1 MKEEIQH
8 AMEVIQAADALLI
21 GAGAG
26 MGVDSGLP
34 DFRGPKGFWQ
44 AYPPLKKLGIAF
56 EKMANPRWFRE
67 NPALAWGFYGHRLQL
82 YRKTTPHNGY
92 KIILK
97 WIEELRLD
105 YFIFTSNVDTHFQ
118 KVGFDENKIYE
129 CHGSIMQ
136 FQCSHNCGQEVWM
149 PSPDFQLLIEEH
161 SLEAKDPL
169 PLCPTCKAIARPN
182 ILMFSDWDWDSKHSS
197 IQQRKYRDWLD
208 QNRHKNLLVLEIG
221 AGENIPT
228 VRLECESVYSLQK
241 APFIRINPIE
251 YKIPRGGISI
261 QLGGMQALEEMEK
274 QRGFNA

>member
-1 MKEEIQH
+1 MREEIQH
-8 AMEVIQAADALLI
+8 AIEVIQAADALLI

-34 DFRGPKGFWQ
+34 DFRGPKGFWR

-56 EKMANPRWFRE
+56 EKMANPRWFRKK
-67 NPALAWGFYGHRLQL
+67 PALAWGFYGHRLQL
-82 YRKTTPHNGY
+82 YRNTTPHNGY

-97 WIEELRLD
+97 WIEELKLD
-105 YFIFTSNVDTHFQ
+105 YFIFTSNVDAHFQ

-136 FQCSHNCGQEVWM
+136 FQCSHNCGQEVWL
-149 PSPDFQLLIEEH
+149 PRPDFELLIEEH

-182 ILMFSDWDWDSKHSS
+182 ILMFSDWDWDSKNSS
-197 IQQRKYRDWLD
+197 IQERKYRNWLD
-208 QNRHKNLLVLEIG
+208 RNRNKNLVVLEIG

-241 APFIRINPIE
+241 NFFIRINPVE
-251 YKIPRGGISI
+251 YKTPRGGISI
-261 QLGGMQALEEMEK
+261 KLGGMQALEEMEK
-274 QRGFNA
+274 QRGFNL